1 MFSVLGKLG
10 WFFKENK
17 KKYTLAVLALG
28 IVNLVEIWP
37 PKLIG
42 MAIDDIYLQSLTKN
56 GLLLYIGALLIILI
70 ISYIF
75 SYLWQYHLYGGSYI
89 LEKNLR
95 GKLMNHLTRM
105 TPKFYQKY
113 RTGDLMARGT
123 NDLRAISMTAGFG
136 ILTLIDSTMFMGA
149 ILIMMAVTISWKLT
163 IVAII
168 PLPILALIL
177 RKYGNILHGRFVKA
191 QDAFGDMNDKVLE
204 SIAGVRV
211 IRAYVQEKEEQA
223 RFHDMAEGVFEKNRR
238 VALIDALFD
247 PTLKILVGTS
257 YLLGITFGSY
267 LVFKSEISLGELISF
282 NVYLN
287 MLVWPMMAIG
297 ELINIMQRGNASLD
311 RVNEILDYEQ
321 DVKDN
326 DTTVQVDIPTTI
338 QFDDVSFAY
347 PNTETKALKN
357 ITFSINKGE
366 TIGIVGKTGSGKTT
380 VLRQLLRQYPIYSG
394 NIFVGENPLEDLQK
408 ENILE
413 WIGYVPQEHI
423 LFSKTVEENILYG
436 DKSLDQEELTNA
448 IRLAA
453 FEKDITFLNEGLET
467 LVGEKGVSLSGG
479 QKQRISIARALA
491 IDPEILILDD
501 SLSAVDAQTETTI
514 INNIRTERAGKTTII
529 TAHRLSAVQH
539 ADKIIVLD
547 EGQIAQIGTHQDLM
561 ASGGWYKE
569 QFENQQIS
577 ADEEVGV

>member
-1 MFSVLGKLG
+1 MFSVLKKLG
-10 WFFKENK
+10 WFFKENQ
-17 KKYTLAVLALG
+17 KKYTLAILALG

-42 MAIDDIYLQSLTKN
+42 MAIDDIYLQTLTKN
-56 GLLLYIGALLIILI
+56 GLILYIVVLLVILI

-177 RKYGNILHGRFVKA
+177 RKYGNLLHVRFMKA

-223 RFHDMAEGVFEKNRR
+223 RFHEMADGVFEKNRK

-311 RVNEILDYEQ
+311 RVNEVLDYKQ
-321 DVKDN
+321 DVLEKE
-326 DTTVQVDIPTTI
+326 DTIHVDTPTTI
-338 QFDDVSFAY
+338 SFEDVSFAY
-347 PNTETKALKN
+347 PNTETKAIKN
-357 ITFSINKGE
+357 ISFSINKGE

-394 NIFVGENPLEDLQK
+394 KIFIGENQLEDLQK
-408 ENILE
+408 NNVLG

-436 DKSLDQEELTNA
+436 EKTLNQKELSNA

-453 FEKDITFLNEGLET
+453 FEKDIEFLNDGLET

-491 IDPEILILDD
+491 INPEILILDD

-547 EGQIAQIGTHQDLM
+547 EGSIAQIGTHHDLM
-561 ASGGWYKE
+561 ARGGWYKE
-569 QFENQQIS
+569 QFENQQITIE
-577 ADEEVGV
+577 EEVSV

>member
-17 KKYTLAVLALG
+17 KKYLFAIIALG

-42 MAIDDIYLQSLTKN
+42 MAIDDIYLQTLTKHD
-56 GLLLYIGALLIILI
+56 LLMYIGVLIVILI
-70 ISYIF
+70 VSYIF
-75 SYLWQYHLYGGSYI
+75 SYIWQYQLFGGSYI
-89 LEKNLR
+89 LEKNVR
-95 GKLMNHLTRM
+95 GKLMNHLLKM
-105 TPKFYQKY
+105 TPTFYQKN

-136 ILTLIDSTMFMGA
+136 ILTLIDSTMFMGV
-149 ILIMMAVTISWKLT
+149 ILFMMAVTISWKLT
-163 IVAII
+163 LVAII
-168 PLPILALIL
+168 PLPILAIIL
-177 RKYGNILHGRFVKA
+177 RKYGNMLHSRFIKA

-211 IRAYVQEKEEQA
+211 IRAYVQEKEEQM
-223 RFHDMAEGVFEKNRR
+223 RFHDMALDVFEKNRR
-238 VALIDALFD
+238 VALIDALFE

-257 YLLGITFGSY
+257 YLLGIVFGSY
-267 LVFKSEISLGELISF
+267 LVFKSEMTLGQLVSF

-297 ELINIMQRGNASLD
+297 DLINIMQRGNASLD
-311 RVNEILDYEQ
+311 RVEEILQYEQ
-321 DVKDN
+321 DVKDKEE
-326 DTTVQVDIPTTI
+326 TVQVDIPTTI
-338 QFDDVSFAY
+338 QFEDVSFSY
-347 PNTETKALKN
+347 PNAEVKAIKHV
-357 ITFSINKGE
+357 TFTINKGE

-380 VLRQLLRQYPIYSG
+380 IIRQLLRQYPIDTG
-394 NIFVGENPLEDLQK
+394 DILIGENSIEQLSTDNMLK
-408 ENILE
+408 

-423 LFSKTVEENILYG
+423 LFSKSVEENILYG
-436 DKSLDQEELTNA
+436 NEELTESDLTNA
-448 IRLAA
+448 IQLAS
-453 FEKDITFLNEGLET
+453 FEKDITFLHDGLET

-491 IDPEILILDD
+491 INPEILILDD
-501 SLSAVDAQTETTI
+501 SLSAVDAQTEKSI
-514 INNIRTERAGKTTII
+514 IQNIRTERAGKTTII

-547 EGQIAQIGTHQDLM
+547 DGEITQIGDHNELM
-561 ASGGWYKE
+561 TSGGWYKD
-569 QFENQQIS
+569 QFENQQITS
-577 ADEEVGV
+577 DEEVRV